1 MSDFN
6 ALKFVADNAGL
17 NIFKALEKAY
27 EQGKE
32 DAAKEALEGNDT
44 NVPTNSALDHIY
56 NVVAEREYQRGY
68 KTAKEEYDHKLTEIK
83 SRFKDHYYNKGY
95 EQGKA
100 DANHPE
106 IPDSW
111 VPVSEKMPESADCPM
126 DCLVTRKS
134 KTIGNYTD
142 MAVAEKGGTWTHED
156 WEAIVLGDNVSGK
169 KTGLLNTRGDEI
181 VAWMPLPEP
190 WKGEAE

>member
-27 EQGKE
+27 EQGKN
-32 DAAKEALEGNDT
+32 DALK
-44 NVPTNSALDHIY
+44 
-56 NVVAEREYQRGY
+56 
-68 KTAKEEYDHKLTEIK
+68 
-83 SRFKDHYYNKGY
+83 
-95 EQGKA
+95 
-100 DANHPE
+100 
-106 IPDSW
+106 W

-142 MAVAEKGGTWTHED
+142 MAVAESDGTWTHED

-181 VAWMPLPEP
+181 VAWMPQVEP
-190 WKGEAE
+190 WKGDNDGQTD

>member
-27 EQGKE
+27 EQGKK
-32 DAAKEALEGNDT
+32 DALK
-44 NVPTNSALDHIY
+44 
-56 NVVAEREYQRGY
+56 
-68 KTAKEEYDHKLTEIK
+68 
-83 SRFKDHYYNKGY
+83 
-95 EQGKA
+95 
-100 DANHPE
+100 
-106 IPDSW
+106 W

>member
-1 MSDFN
+1 MDKSEIIERLKNIAEHAVHTVGERPFIMSLDDGI
-6 ALKFVADNAGL
+6 AVH
-17 NIFKALEKAY
+17 
-27 EQGKE
+27 
-32 DAAKEALEGNDT
+32 EAIEL
-44 NVPTNSALDHIY
+44 
-56 NVVAEREYQRGY
+56 
-68 KTAKEEYDHKLTEIK
+68 LT
-83 SRFKDHYYNKGY
+83 
-95 EQGKA
+95 
-100 DANHPE
+100 NHPE

-111 VPVSEKMPESADCPM
+111 IPVSERMPESADCPM

-190 WKGEAE
+190 WKGEQHETD

>member
-27 EQGKE
+27 EQGKA
-32 DAAKEALEGNDT
+32 DAASKW
-44 NVPTNSALDHIY
+44 I
-56 NVVAEREYQRGY
+56 
-68 KTAKEEYDHKLTEIK
+68 
-83 SRFKDHYYNKGY
+83 
-95 EQGKA
+95 
-100 DANHPE
+100 
-106 IPDSW
+106 
-111 VPVSEKMPESADCPM
+111 PVSKEMPKKEDCPM

-142 MAVAEKGGTWTHED
+142 MAVAEKSGTWTHED

-181 VAWMPLPEP
+181 VAWMPMPEP
-190 WKGEAE
+190 WEGEQNGKVD

>member
-1 MSDFN
+1 MDITEIIERLKNIAEHAVHTVGEKPFIMSLDDGI
-6 ALKFVADNAGL
+6 AVHEA
-17 NIFKALEKAY
+17 IEMLEKA
-27 EQGKE
+27 
-32 DAAKEALEGNDT
+32 EA
-44 NVPTNSALDHIY
+44 NS
-56 NVVAEREYQRGY
+56 
-68 KTAKEEYDHKLTEIK
+68 
-83 SRFKDHYYNKGY
+83 
-95 EQGKA
+95 
-100 DANHPE
+100 PE

-142 MAVAEKGGTWTHED
+142 MAVAEKSGTWTHED

-190 WKGEAE
+190 YKEGEQRETD